1 MPGRDRFLRTSAQEV
16 DPLSWFVGPFL
27 PLAFAGLIFL
37 FGTVM
42 TVVFW
47 GSSPQ
52 PGLQLAGLWLAALGG
67 LVIHVRS
74 RPLQRPIGYGSA
86 SIALGAALLGMI
98 LSALDYR
105 GTSLDIG
112 LWWGPGA
119 PALILL
125 GLAPYLPVRKVLVL
139 GIATTVAA
147 STAGFLILYPVD
159 ASIGPVT
166 TALVFAYPPAM
177 STAGAALFSYTIV
190 SRVSRALESP
200 SRIMVPGQTVRDEAV
215 QELERVTLA
224 RLTARAAPFLLQ
236 IADAGEVTHAD
247 RSLAGQLARRLRDDL
262 VTQADASW
270 LDAVASDTRLVVID
284 PERLARH
291 MTNAQRTAL
300 RAMLRAILE
309 LPETDTGSLHIELRR
324 APDGATA
331 AAVSMDAALPEG
343 RRIMHLAPYYL
354 TLGTA
359 VDDLE
364 FDRDRLTFRIPSEAT
379 AEGRLRARGS
389 EGDR

>member
-1 MPGRDRFLRTSAQEV
+1 MAVRERDLRRSAQEV
-16 DPLSWFVGPFL
+16 DPLSWFVGPYL
-27 PLAFAGLIFL
+27 PLAFAGLIFA

-42 TVVFW
+42 TIVFW

-52 PGLQLAGLWLAALGG
+52 PGLQLAALWLAALGG
-67 LVIHVRS
+67 LVIHVRT
-74 RPLQRPIGYGSA
+74 RPVLRPFGYGSA
-86 SIALGAALLGMI
+86 AIALGAAVLGVI

-105 GTSLDIG
+105 DTDFQLT

-125 GLAPYLPVRKVLVL
+125 GLAPYLPVRKLLVV
-139 GIATTVAA
+139 GIAATVAVA
-147 STAGFLILYPVD
+147 VVGFAILYPND
-159 ASIGPVT
+159 TTTGPIT
-166 TALVFAYPPAM
+166 TALILAYPVAI
-177 STAGAALFSYTIV
+177 STAATALFSYTIV

-200 SRIMVPGQTVRDEAV
+200 SRLMVPGQTVRDEAV
-215 QELERVTLA
+215 ERLERITLA

-236 IADAGEVTHAD
+236 IADAAQVTHAD

-270 LDAVASDTRLVVID
+270 LDAIAADTRLVVVD
-284 PERLARH
+284 PERLARS

-300 RAMLRAILE
+300 RGMLRAILD
-309 LPETDTGSLHIELRR
+309 LPETDTGSLLIELRR
-324 APDGATA
+324 TPDGSTA

-359 VDDLE
+359 VADLE
-364 FDRDRLTFRIPSEAT
+364 FDRDRFTFRIPPPPS
-379 AEGRLRARGS
+379 L
-389 EGDR
+389 